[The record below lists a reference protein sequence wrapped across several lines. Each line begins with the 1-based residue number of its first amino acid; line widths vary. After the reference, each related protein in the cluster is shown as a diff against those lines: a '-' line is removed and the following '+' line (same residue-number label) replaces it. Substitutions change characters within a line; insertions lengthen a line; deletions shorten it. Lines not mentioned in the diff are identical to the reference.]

1 MGLTKLYQTVPDA
14 LDLSVCNISEKVK
27 TNVKSSYVQSKDV
40 RATFMNRE
48 YV

>member
-1 MGLTKLYQTVPDA
+1 MELRKLYQTVPDV

-27 TNVKSSYVQSKDV
+27 TNVKSSYVQFKDV